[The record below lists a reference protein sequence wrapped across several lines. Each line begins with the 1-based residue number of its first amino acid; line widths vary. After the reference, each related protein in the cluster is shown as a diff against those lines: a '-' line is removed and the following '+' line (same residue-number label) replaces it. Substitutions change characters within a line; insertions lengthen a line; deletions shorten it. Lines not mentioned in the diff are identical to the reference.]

1 MWGLESRSLF
11 SVTAGGSFSLLRIE
25 GERTGLS
32 LLQRRGTGPCD
43 FFVLSFFY
51 SLEARFAW
59 KNKRTCMVKYPMSWC
74 VSESGWMFCSVAL
87 KESLAIHRIHPVSS
101 FYAPFSSRWDEFGQN
116 CRGSESTAAPRRG
129 PRVSFTENFKQQ
141 SRNCREL
148 KQRVFRHRVGR
159 YTVRVL
165 LASPFFFPLSA
176 VTVYF
181 TCP

>member
-1 MWGLESRSLF
+1 MF

-116 CRGSESTAAPRRG
+116 CRDSESTAAPRRG